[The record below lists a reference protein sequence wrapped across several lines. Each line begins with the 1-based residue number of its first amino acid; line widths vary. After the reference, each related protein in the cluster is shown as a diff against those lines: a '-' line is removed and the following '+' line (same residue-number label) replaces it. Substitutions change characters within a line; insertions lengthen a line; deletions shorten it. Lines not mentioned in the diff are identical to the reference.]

1 MRREKKEELNRS
13 AASAVVAVVFLV
25 LGFQIAV
32 FVTKVLDRPAVAEM
46 PAEEDTEVS
55 KADSASIA
63 FPRDTAVTAKVRAK
77 PAWRGYPR
85 PERPY
90 GGGNTGKS
98 SIVRK
103 IESFPFDPNT
113 VTVEDLVRLGLSRRQ
128 AEVVE
133 NYRTKG
139 GSFRRKSDFKKM
151 YVISDTL
158 YDRLEPYIDIPLLE
172 LNCADSSALLSLNG
186 IGPFYAG
193 RILEYRR
200 ALGGFVN
207 KEKLREIRGMDS
219 SRFASLAEQVRVDST
234 LAKEL
239 DIWHSTEERL
249 AAHPYLG
256 ARRAR
261 AVMRFKSV
269 YDSTCWT
276 VGKLREE
283 NVLSDD
289 RIFLYLHR

>member
-113 VTVEDLVRLGLSRRQ
+113 IIYLISI
-128 AEVVE
+128 
-133 NYRTKG
+133 
-139 GSFRRKSDFKKM
+139 KK
-151 YVISDTL
+151 
-158 YDRLEPYIDIPLLE
+158 
-172 LNCADSSALLSLNG
+172 N
-186 IGPFYAG
+186 
-193 RILEYRR
+193 
-200 ALGGFVN
+200 N
-207 KEKLREIRGMDS
+207 KLK
-219 SRFASLAEQVRVDST
+219 
-234 LAKEL
+234 
-239 DIWHSTEERL
+239 
-249 AAHPYLG
+249 
-256 ARRAR
+256 
-261 AVMRFKSV
+261 
-269 YDSTCWT
+269 
-276 VGKLREE
+276 
-283 NVLSDD
+283 
-289 RIFLYLHR
+289 

>member
-32 FVTKVLDRPAVAEM
+32 FVIKVLDRPVVAE
-46 PAEEDTEVS
+46 ASVEDTVAT
-55 KADSASIA
+55 KADSASIV
-63 FPRDTAVTAKVRAK
+63 FPRDTAVTANTGTK
-77 PAWRGYPR
+77 PVWKGYARPDHKYGRGYA
-85 PERPY
+85 
-90 GGGNTGKS
+90 GGGK
-98 SIVRK
+98 VARK
-103 IESFPFDPNT
+103 VESFPFDPNT
-113 VTVEDLVRLGLSRRQ
+113 VSIEDLVRLGLSPKQ

-139 GSFRRKSDFKKM
+139 GRFRRKSDFKKM

-158 YDRLEPYIDIPLLE
+158 YNRLEPYIDIPLLE

-186 IGPFYAG
+186 VGPYYAG

-207 KEKLREIRGMDS
+207 KEQLREIRGMDS
-219 SRFASLAEQVRVDST
+219 SRFASLAEQVRVDT
-234 LAKEL
+234 TRVIKL
-239 DIWHSTEERL
+239 DIWHSTEESL

-256 ARRAR
+256 ARCAR

-269 YDSTCWT
+269 YDSTHWT
-276 VGKLREE
+276 VGKLMEE
-283 NVLSDD
+283 NILSDD
-289 RIFLYLHR
+289 RIFLYLH